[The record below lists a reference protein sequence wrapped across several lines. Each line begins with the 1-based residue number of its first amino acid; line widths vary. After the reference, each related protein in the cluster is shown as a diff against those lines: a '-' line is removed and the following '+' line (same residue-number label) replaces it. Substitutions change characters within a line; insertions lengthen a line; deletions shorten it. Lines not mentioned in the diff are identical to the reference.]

1 MIEKNFWDLTDEEF
15 EARSYSGT
23 LTNEEAKKMDAEI
36 RESRKRKQQARL
48 RNKDLASSKQQASS
62 FKLTVDNSI
71 LYTVG
76 CCK

>member
-15 EARSYSGT
+15 EARSYPGT

-36 RESRKRKQQARL
+36 
-48 RNKDLASSKQQASS
+48 
-62 FKLTVDNSI
+62 SI

-76 CCK
+76 CFK

>member
-36 RESRKRKQQARL
+36 RESRKLQSKLQAASVKQQA
-48 RNKDLASSKQQASS
+48 
-62 FKLTVDNSI
+62 NS
-71 LYTVG
+71 
-76 CCK
+76 